1 MPKFSIIVPIYNVES
16 FLHQCV
22 DSVLSQTYTDFELI
36 LVDDGS
42 PDHSPAIC
50 DEYAK
55 QDARIRVIHKANGG
69 LVSARIAGARE
80 AQGDYICCLDGDDW
94 VHVELLKNLEKV
106 ILETEA
112 DVVCFGNYQAYEEKN
127 VACKFP
133 FRKGY
138 YTKQDM
144 EKTFY
149 SYLMQNENAAYFPV
163 SIWNKAFKRSLYV
176 DEQLS
181 IDPAIKIGEDGACT
195 LPIVY
200 KANSMYILED
210 CLYYYRQ
217 NAASMTK
224 NRKAFNWNGPKLIA
238 EHLSRR
244 INLDDYDFRAQ
255 WYRKT
260 VHELFLVTV
269 SQFYRKESY
278 FTITKDIRANLKDP
292 IYAEAIKNAKFK
304 GFKGKMALFA
314 LKYKL
319 MPLMKL
325 WSVLDKK

>member
-1 MPKFSIIVPIYNVES
+1 MLFSVIVPIYNVGDY
-16 FLHQCV
+16 LRQCI
-22 DSVLSQTYTDFELI
+22 DSVLAQTYGDFELI

-42 PDHSPAIC
+42 PDNSPAIC

-55 QDARIRVIHKANGG
+55 KDARIRVIHKANGG
-69 LVSARIAGARE
+69 LVSARIAGAKE

-94 VHVELLKNLEKV
+94 LHSKLLENLEKV

-112 DVVCFGNYQAYEEKN
+112 DVVCFGSFKAYENKE
-127 VACKFP
+127 VVCKFP
-133 FRKGY
+133 FRPGY

-144 EKTFY
+144 ENTFY
-149 SYLMQNENAAYFPV
+149 RCLIQNENASYFSA
-163 SIWNKAFKRSLYV
+163 SIWNKAFKRSLYI

-181 IDPAIKIGEDGACT
+181 VDPKIKIGEDSACT
-195 LPIVY
+195 LPLVY
-200 KANSMYILED
+200 KANSMYVLED

-244 INLDDYDFRAQ
+244 INLDDHDFLAQ

-260 VHELFLVTV
+260 VHELFSVVV
-269 SQFYRKESY
+269 SQFYRNESY
-278 FTITKDIRANLKDP
+278 FTITKDIRVNLKDP
-292 IYAEAIKNAKFK
+292 IYAEAIKNAKFR
-304 GFKGKMALFA
+304 GLKGKMALFA

-319 MPLMKL
+319 MLLMKL